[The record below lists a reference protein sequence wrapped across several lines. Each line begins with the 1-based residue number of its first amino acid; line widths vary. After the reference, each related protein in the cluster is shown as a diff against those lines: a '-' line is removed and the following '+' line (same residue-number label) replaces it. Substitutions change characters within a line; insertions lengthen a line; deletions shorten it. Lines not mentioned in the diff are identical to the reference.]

1 MSLPTS
7 LRRALPTSWPAYL
20 LALLLG
26 LGLVVSP
33 VATPE
38 AHAAVSLGTVSSAA
52 RVAAA
57 QVGVPYRY
65 GGTSPS
71 TGFDCSG
78 LTLYAYARAGKRL
91 PRTAQQQYAAAT
103 RISRASA
110 RPGDL
115 VFFHSGSTVYHV
127 AVYAGS
133 GWIWHAPKPGK
144 RVAKVRLWTSAVT
157 YGRVR

>member
-1 MSLPTS
+1 MLTTL
-7 LRRALPTSWPAYL
+7 LRRALPSRWPAYL
-20 LALLLG
+20 FALVLG

-33 VATPE
+33 AATPK

-57 QVGVPYRY
+57 QVGVRYRY
-65 GGTSPS
+65 GGTSPR

-78 LTLYAYARAGKRL
+78 LTLYAYGRAGKRL
-91 PRTAQQQYAAAT
+91 PRTAQQQYAAST
-103 RISRASA
+103 RISRSSA
-110 RPGDL
+110 RAGDL
-115 VFFHSGSTVYHV
+115 VFFHSGRTIYHV
-127 AVYAGS
+127 AVYAGA